1 VFRGG
6 EAHCAIEPL
15 FASLCSFARGCQW
28 CTDSRMA
35 WQFQSSC
42 KFHESPTF
50 VQIIC
55 CCTIVRAKYMLLRA
69 SKRDDI
75 NAICCSF
82 AVAWLMPL
90 MSGGISV
97 EAGVHDV
104 NVYEDVKL
112 GRCDRN
118 KACVQG
124 LCPWYTQE
132 FWWRCWC
139 GCVRGVGP
147 ADYLH
152 VAFPSACLNRHA
164 YCISSY
170 DSISCVCTVCLKN
183 QHPSQ
188 MCS

>member
-1 VFRGG
+1 MGKPIAQLSPCSLRFVHLHVVASGVPIHGWHGNSKVRVNSMS
-6 EAHCAIEPL
+6 PL
-15 FASLCSFARGCQW
+15 RLC
-28 CTDSRMA
+28 
-35 WQFQSSC
+35 
-42 KFHESPTF
+42 KLYVV
-50 VQIIC
+50 VQLSGQNIC
-55 CCTIVRAKYMLLRA
+55 CCEQAKGMISML
-69 SKRDDI
+69 SV
-75 NAICCSF
+75 
-82 AVAWLMPL
+82 AVLLLWLMPL